1 MRALLSRTVGG
12 PETLTVDHVDDP
24 SPAADEVV
32 IDVEA
37 CGVNFP
43 DALLIMDKYQVL
55 PPRPF
60 SPGSEVCGFVSATG
74 ASVTTLKVGERVIAR
89 CPWGGMAEK
98 LKVSAERCLRVPTE
112 LPAVELATLQFT
124 YATAFHA
131 LHDRAA
137 LREGERLLVLGAA
150 GGIGIAAVE
159 LGKAFGAKVFAAA
172 SSKEKLDFAQ
182 ERGADQAILYPA
194 ALDESG
200 SKNFAAAI
208 KSAAGPEGIDVVIDP
223 VGGAYTEAALRAM
236 GRNGRLLIV
245 GFPAG
250 IAKVPMNLPL
260 LKSCAI
266 VGVDWRSFNIH
277 EPKRS
282 ANNSRRIIEMY
293 EKGQIAPAV
302 SQIFS
307 LDQAAQAIRQ
317 ISQRSALGKL
327 AIDMSGSRCLLSR

>member
-74 ASVTTLKVGERVIAR
+74 ASVTSLKVGERVIAR

-131 LHDRAA
+131 LYDRAS

-172 SSKEKLDFAQ
+172 SSEEKLDFAQ
-182 ERGADQAILYPA
+182 ERGADETILYPA
-194 ALDESG
+194 ALDENG

-307 LDQAAQAIRQ
+307 LDQAAQAIRH
-317 ISQRSALGKL
+317 ISERSALGKL
-327 AIDMSGSRCLLSR
+327 AIDMSGSRCRLPR

>member
-24 SPAADEVV
+24 LPAADEVV

-131 LHDRAA
+131 LHDRAS

-172 SSKEKLDFAQ
+172 SSEEKLEFAR
-182 ERGADQAILYPA
+182 ERGADETILYPA
-194 ALDESG
+194 ALDENG

-208 KSAAGPEGIDVVIDP
+208 KSVAGPEGIDVVIDP

-260 LKSCAI
+260 LKSCAV

-307 LDQAAQAIRQ
+307 LDQAAQAIRH
-317 ISQRSALGKL
+317 ISERSALGKL
-327 AIDMSGSRCLLSR
+327 AIDMSGSRCRLPQ

>member
-60 SPGSEVCGFVSATG
+60 SPGSEVCGFVSAMG
-74 ASVTTLKVGERVIAR
+74 AAVTTLKVGERVIAR

-98 LKVSAERCLRVPTE
+98 LKVNAERCLRVPTE

-131 LHDRAA
+131 LLDRAA

-172 SSKEKLDFAQ
+172 SSKEKLEFAQ
-182 ERGADQAILYPA
+182 ERGADETILYPA
-194 ALDESG
+194 ALDETG
-200 SKNFAAAI
+200 SKSFAAAI
-208 KSAAGPEGIDVVIDP
+208 KAAAGPEGIDVVIDP

-266 VGVDWRSFNIH
+266 LGVDWRSFNIH

-307 LDQAAQAIRQ
+307 LDQAAQAIHH
-317 ISQRSALGKL
+317 IAERSALGKL
-327 AIDMSGSRCLLSR
+327 AIDMSGSRCRLPR

>member
-12 PETLTVDHVDDP
+12 PETLTVDDVDDP

-60 SPGSEVCGFVSATG
+60 SPGSEVCGFVSAVG
-74 ASVTTLKVGERVIAR
+74 AAVTTLKVGERVIAR

-131 LHDRAA
+131 LHDRAS
-137 LREGERLLVLGAA
+137 LRVGEKLLVLGAA

-159 LGKAFGAKVFAAA
+159 LGKAFGARVFAAA
-172 SSKEKLDFAQ
+172 SSHAKLDFARK
-182 ERGADQAILYPA
+182 RGADETILYPA
-194 ALDESG
+194 ALDDLG
-200 SKNFAAAI
+200 SKKFAAAI
-208 KSAAGPEGIDVVIDP
+208 KSLAGPEGIDVVIDP
-223 VGGAYTEAALRAM
+223 VGGGYTEAALRAM
-236 GRNGRLLIV
+236 GRNGRLLVV

-266 VGVDWRSFNIH
+266 LGVDWRSFNIH
-277 EPKRS
+277 ESKRS
-282 ANNSRRIIEMY
+282 ASNSRRIIEMY

-302 SQIFS
+302 SQIFP

-317 ISQRSALGKL
+317 MSERSALGKL
-327 AIDMSGSRCLLSR
+327 AIEVFGGQRLAP